1 MENIYQ
7 NRLVKFENILN
18 LTDEMFD
25 RMTAA
30 AELSPKQVVLDA
42 GAGYGAVTREIM
54 KRYPDQGIEY
64 HLVEISHTQLER
76 ARYELAQF
84 LDPEEFHNATAFFNH
99 DILETYLPSA
109 HYDRVIAKMLWQE
122 IPEGKQ
128 PRLAREFFRLVKP
141 GGKLLLWQ
149 VMLDKEIDAF
159 YRAIIREKDSLAGF
173 DELVDNRHFPEK
185 NNVVL
190 ELTAAGFHPV
200 TLAGQLPY
208 QFESIKRLHTDFKG
222 DFDKLWDW
230 NEFILDQYYA
240 LPDAVQERLGFQH
253 EGQNIRMSFEWG
265 LFVADRPL

>member
-1 MENIYQ
+1 MENVYQ

-25 RMTAA
+25 RMVAV
-30 AELSPKQVVLDA
+30 AELKPRQVVLDA
-42 GAGYGAVTREIM
+42 GAGYGAVTRELM
-54 KRYPDQGIEY
+54 KRNPDQGLEY

-122 IPEGKQ
+122 IPQENQ
-128 PRLAREFFRLVKP
+128 ARLAREFFRLVRP
-141 GGKLLLWQ
+141 GGKLILWQ
-149 VMLDKEIDAF
+149 VLLDKEIEEF
-159 YRAIIREKDSLAGF
+159 YRTIIREKDRLAGF

-185 NNVVL
+185 NNVIM
-190 ELTAAGFHPV
+190 ELTAAGFSPV
-200 TLAGQLPY
+200 GLADQVPY

-230 NEFILDQYYA
+230 NEFILDHFYG
-240 LPDAVQERLGFQH
+240 LPEATQDRLGFNH
-253 EGQNIRMSFEWG
+253 EGQNIRLALEWG
-265 LFVADRPL
+265 LFIADRPA